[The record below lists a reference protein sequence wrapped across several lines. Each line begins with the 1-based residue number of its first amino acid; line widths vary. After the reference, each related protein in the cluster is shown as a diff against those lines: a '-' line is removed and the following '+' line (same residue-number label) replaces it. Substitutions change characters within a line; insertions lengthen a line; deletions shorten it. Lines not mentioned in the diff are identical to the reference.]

1 VGSSVANYELHLQV
15 VKKLKYRFVIT
26 QCSHWHT
33 FSFIQFP

>member
-1 VGSSVANYELHLQV
+1 V